1 MSRMW
6 RDADGNVSTTVVVA
20 LIGGL
25 ATVLAAVVG
34 GVFALMQVN
43 AVQRDDHEAPAAA
56 VEPASPPTTASAEPA
71 SPSPS
76 GVPAVEVSGPD
87 VAPLG
92 TRTYFTIVA
101 PDATRVEWA
110 IAGFGDGELADFDVS
125 DQVFVEPTDPERVGD
140 EFVLVVTA
148 YDAAERAGTVRHTFV
163 VAAAG

>member
-43 AVQRDDHEAPAAA
+43 AAQGDDAAPAAA
-56 VEPASPPTTASAEPA
+56 AQPAAPTTAPSGGSA

-76 GVPAVEVSGPD
+76 SVPAVEVSGPD

-101 PDATRVEWA
+101 PQATRVEWA
-110 IAGFGDGELADFDVS
+110 IAGFGDGELTDFDVS
-125 DQVFVEPTDPERVGD
+125 DQVFVEPTDAERVGD

-148 YDAAERAGTVRHTFV
+148 YDAAERASTGRHTFV

>member
-1 MSRMW
+1 MSRIW

-43 AVQRDDHEAPAAA
+43 AAQGDDDASRAAAVQPAGPTTAPAA
-56 VEPASPPTTASAEPA
+56 PAP
-71 SPSPS
+71 PSPS
-76 GVPAVEVSGPD
+76 AVPAVEVSGPD

-101 PDATRVEWA
+101 PEATRVEWS

-148 YDAAERAGTVRHTFV
+148 YDAAERAATGRHTFV